1 MNVNPMKL
9 LALKSEYTKFQNRHP
24 KVIPFFQTISQNA
37 LKENTV
43 IEMQVST
50 EDGKQYASNIKIT
63 AEDIRMFQELKSAFQ
78 E

>member
-9 LALKSEYTKFQNRHP
+9 MALKTEYAKFQKRHP
-24 KVIPFFQTISQNA
+24 KIVPFFQAVSQNA

-43 IEMQVST
+43 IEIQVST
-50 EDGKQYASNIKIT
+50 EDGKQYASNMKIT
-63 AEDIRMFQELKSAFQ
+63 PEDIRMFQELKSSLQ